1 VSVKYK
7 LKEIIIRNNEEDNNM
22 GKALKLIMAFLA
34 ISGLLTGCG
43 STKGAERVTETTP
56 IQDLKAPGWVIK
68 GSGAFGGHHGKV
80 FYGVGSAA
88 EMKNPSMLRMA
99 SEDRARAALAK
110 EIQVYTASLQKDYME
125 SMTAGSANSTSDS
138 QLVES
143 AIKTVTAMTLRGV
156 QIVDHWQNPATGELF
171 SLARVDI
178 ELLKN
183 NLDQTKDIDQNT
195 KEYIMK
201 NADRLHE
208 QLEQEEAKAKGRP

>member
-1 VSVKYK
+1 M
-7 LKEIIIRNNEEDNNM
+7 L
-22 GKALKLIMAFLA
+22 KALRLA
-34 ISGLLTGCG
+34 LALLAVAGLLAGCG
-43 STKGAERVTETTP
+43 STKGAEKITETTP
-56 IQDLKAPGWVIK
+56 IQDLKAPGWVVK
-68 GSGAFGGHHGKV
+68 GSGAFSGHHGKV

-88 EMKNPSMLRMA
+88 EIKNPSLLRMA

-125 SMTAGSANSTSDS
+125 SMNGGSANATSES

-143 AIKTVTAMTLRGV
+143 AIKTITAMTLRGV

-183 NLDQTKDIDQNT
+183 NLDQTKDIDPNT
-195 KEYIMK
+195 KEYIRK
-201 NADRLHE
+201 NADRLYK
-208 QLEQEEAKAKGRP
+208 QLEQKEAEAKDRP

>member
-1 VSVKYK
+1 M
-7 LKEIIIRNNEEDNNM
+7 I
-22 GKALKLIMAFLA
+22 KALRLA
-34 ISGLLTGCG
+34 LALLAVAGLLTGCG
-43 STKGAERVTETTP
+43 STKSAEKITETTP
-56 IQDLKAPGWVIK
+56 IQDLKAPGWVVK
-68 GSGAFGGHHGKV
+68 GSGAFSGHHGNV

-125 SMTAGSANSTSDS
+125 SMNAGSANAGSES

-143 AIKTVTAMTLRGV
+143 AIKTITAMTLRGV
-156 QIVDHWQNPATGELF
+156 QIVDHWQNPGTGELF

-183 NLDQTKDIDQNT
+183 NLDQTKDIDPNT
-195 KEYIMK
+195 KEYIRK
-201 NADRLHE
+201 NADRLHK
-208 QLEQEEAKAKGRP
+208 QLEQKEAEAKDRP

>member
-1 VSVKYK
+1 K
-7 LKEIIIRNNEEDNNM
+7 NM
-22 GKALKLIMAFLA
+22 LKALRLILA
-34 ISGLLTGCG
+34 LLTVAGLLTGCG
-43 STKGAERVTETTP
+43 STKSAEKVTQTTP

-88 EMKNPSMLRMA
+88 EMKNPSLLRMA

-171 SLARVDI
+171 SLARVDT
-178 ELLKN
+178 EVLRD
-183 NLDQTKDIDQNT
+183 NLDQTKDIDPNV
-195 KEYIMK
+195 KEYIRK
-201 NADRLHE
+201 NADRLHG
-208 QLEQEEAKAKGRP
+208 QLEQ

>member
-1 VSVKYK
+1 
-7 LKEIIIRNNEEDNNM
+7 M
-22 GKALKLIMAFLA
+22 GKALILILA
-34 ISGLLTGCG
+34 LLGVAGLLTGCA
-43 STKGAERVTETTP
+43 STKVAEKVTETTP
-56 IQDLKAPGWVIK
+56 IQDLKAPEWVVK
-68 GSGAFGGHHGKV
+68 GSGAFSGQQVKV

-125 SMTAGSANSTSDS
+125 SMTARSAHATSDS

-171 SLARVDI
+171 SLARVDV

-183 NLDQTKDIDQNT
+183 NLDQTKEIDPNV
-195 KEYIMK
+195 KEYIKK
-201 NADRLHE
+201 NADHLHE
-208 QLEQEEAKAKGRP
+208 QLEQEEAKTKGQQ